1 MYWNFERERIKR
13 KDLRKNSTPEEI
25 LLWELLRNRKL
36 GYKFRRQHS
45 IDYYVVDFYCH
56 EKLLVIELDGNHHKR
71 THMYDVAKDRYLAGY
86 GITCLR
92 FWNKDIRT
100 HPEQVIQK
108 IKQVLSTPHPNP
120 LPKGE
125 GAKPTSQTLHTQKKH
140 PRMLF

>member
-1 MYWNFERERIKR
+1 MYWNFERERFKR
-13 KDLRKNSTPEEI
+13 KELRRNSTPEEI
-25 LLWELLRNRKL
+25 VLWKILRNRKL

-71 THMYDVAKDRYLAGY
+71 TKTYDVAKDRHLAGY

-92 FWNKDIRT
+92 FWNQDIRT
-100 HPEQVIQK
+100 YPEQVIQK
-108 IKQVLSTPHPNP
+108 IKQVLSTPHPSP

-125 GAKPTSQTLHTQKKH
+125 GAKPVSQSLHTQKAS
-140 PRMLF
+140 